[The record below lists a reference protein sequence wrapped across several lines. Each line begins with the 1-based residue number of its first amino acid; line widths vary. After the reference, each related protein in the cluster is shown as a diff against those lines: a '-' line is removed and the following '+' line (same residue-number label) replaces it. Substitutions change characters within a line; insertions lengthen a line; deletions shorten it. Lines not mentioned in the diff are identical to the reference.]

1 MKISNSVFYQN
12 SPRVVNKTWACNFN
26 SNLPHFWRENS
37 NQTFVGAVERRL
49 ETAKQA
55 LKMQKS
61 KSFKSKSFSCVK
73 FSWMAAVAPVVSIP
87 RTVPF
92 VSLGSSSLSYVLL
105 MQFLANSQP
114 LLQLKGS
121 DEESFGGHPGYPS
134 RRPRNLRMESQGRH
148 FCHFAL
154 FRNST

>member
-1 MKISNSVFYQN
+1 MGGSSLLVLTTLFKHIMPGLYYHYCS
-12 SPRVVNKTWACNFN
+12 
-26 SNLPHFWRENS
+26 
-37 NQTFVGAVERRL
+37 VGAVERRL

-92 VSLGSSSLSYVLL
+92 VSLGSSLSYVLL

-121 DEESFGGHPGYPS
+121 DEESFRGPYPS
-134 RRPRNLRMESQGRH
+134 RRRPTTVRMESQGRH